1 MKKVK
6 RVKGF
11 VMNKKTGHTSY
22 AYWQYNKDVHSL
34 GFTHNK
40 NDIADKKQLIYNI
53 NPEDERDCYV
63 KTKIEKQKYNN
74 YREKPEYKKYRIH
87 HDDYPTI
94 DFIIKQNKIKRKK
107 RR

>member
-6 RVKGF
+6 KVKGF

-40 NDIADKKQLIYNI
+40 DDIADKEKLKHNI
-53 NPEDERDCYV
+53 DPLDGSNCYV
-63 KTKIEKQKYNN
+63 KTRIEKQKYNT
-74 YREKPEYKKYRIH
+74 YRSKSEYSRYRIH
-87 HDDYPTI
+87 DD
-94 DFIIKQNKIKRKK
+94 DKDKIQQLISGHKK